1 MTWLILE
8 ICEKRVYTEDKC
20 NIKNGGIRVKDKKK
34 VKSLK
39 TTLVSICVFLGA
51 IICIVIGLIG
61 IVTVKSISN
70 DAYEKYATAKDEGYR
85 TEIKSQVQSVLAVL
99 QAEYDKAAAGEI
111 SEEDAKKEA
120 AEIVRVMRYRDD
132 ESGYFWIDDA
142 DYNLVMHPI
151 LADQEGTN
159 RYELEDQNGVMI
171 IQEIMKVCQSSEGGG
186 YNEFYFTKAD
196 GVTVAPKVAYSGYF
210 EPWGWAVST
219 GNYVDD
225 MEAEMTSVKDTITN
239 EFHHSCLIMG
249 ICCAVLLIITAVV
262 SLLVGEMVVTPLRRV
277 QHFAASLSEGNLTE
291 DVVVKQKNELGVTA
305 DNLNAARGQI
315 NGLVKAIAQVSEDIG
330 SMISEFE
337 EAFVKMEGSIAEVD
351 TAVEGIAQN
360 ITKQAGSTMD
370 ASNEVGVIADGI
382 DSTSKEIADLSENS
396 DAMHKLSKE
405 CSDKINELVQAN
417 IKTKEDVVNMHEQA
431 EATNIAAEN
440 IRKAAGLIEA
450 IAEQTNLLALNA
462 SIEAARAGESGKG
475 FAVVATEIGGL
486 ANQSTQTVDQISQII
501 DDLVKNSSKSLEVM
515 DKVNN
520 TMDYQVNVLNDTQA
534 IFDNLYTN
542 LNRCIESIAT
552 IGKMTDEI
560 ERQRQGITAVLDT
573 LNSLAQDNAASS
585 QETSAMTQ
593 ELSQT
598 VNRAK
603 NTVDDLRKSIE
614 ELHTDVNRF
623 SV

>member
-1 MTWLILE
+1 M
-8 ICEKRVYTEDKC
+8 
-20 NIKNGGIRVKDKKK
+20 KDKKK

-39 TTLVSICVFLGA
+39 TTLVSICVFLGT
-51 IICIVIGLIG
+51 IICIVIGLVG
-61 IVTVKSISN
+61 IVAVKSISN

-120 AEIVRVMRYRDD
+120 AEIVRAMRYRDD

-151 LADQEGTN
+151 LVDQEGTN

-225 MEAEMTSVKDTITN
+225 MEAEMASVKETITN
-239 EFHHSCLIMG
+239 EFHSSCITMI

-277 QHFAASLSEGNLTE
+277 QHFAASLSEGDLTE
-291 DVVVKQKNELGVTA
+291 DVIVKQKNELGVTA
-305 DNLNAARGQI
+305 ENLNTARGQI
-315 NGLVKAIAQVSEDIG
+315 NSLVKAIAQVSEDIG

-337 EAFVKMEGSIAEVD
+337 ETFVKMEGSIAEVD

-382 DSTSKEIADLSENS
+382 DSTSKEIAGLSESS
-396 DAMHKLSKE
+396 DTMHKLSKE

-440 IRKAAGLIEA
+440 IRKAAGLIDA

-515 DKVNN
+515 DKVNS
-520 TMDYQVNVLNDTQA
+520 TMDHQVNVLNDTQA

-552 IGKMTDEI
+552 IGTMTDEI

-614 ELHTDVNRF
+614 ELQTDVNRF